1 MKKVFLSLAVI
12 AALTV
17 VSCKEKA
24 AEAPAETTTEEVV
37 APVEE
42 TPAATADTTAVETTT
57 TTTETPATETPA
69 TETPA
74 KK

>member
-12 AALTV
+12 ATLTV

-24 AEAPAETTTEEVV
+24 AEAPAETTTTEEVV

-42 TPAATADTTAVETTT
+42 TPVTTPDTTAVESTT
-57 TTTETPATETPA
+57 TTTEAPA